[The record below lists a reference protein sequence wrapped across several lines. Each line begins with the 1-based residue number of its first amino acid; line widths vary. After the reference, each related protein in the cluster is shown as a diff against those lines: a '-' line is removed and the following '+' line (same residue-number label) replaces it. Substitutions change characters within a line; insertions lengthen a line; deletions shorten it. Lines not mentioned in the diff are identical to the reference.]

1 MKRLI
6 ESLDYM
12 DMEGQLDDVIT
23 VDEYSAKMGKDSD
36 IVTLTFII
44 NSEQAAKDL
53 TSWFERGYDFV
64 LDASVSD
71 GELEPGKYL
80 VFVEM
85 RRRSTVPD
93 KICQLLED
101 LETLTG
107 MKMKDWKVSIE
118 DEEYDADPK
127 VLADHMILNPNQY
140 KMEKETEEDKE
151 DEKEDKEE
159 ETEETEDEDK
169 LNEFRIRAGIE
180 PSKVVYENDEY
191 IMNLK
196 AMAGM

>member
-1 MKRLI
+1 
-6 ESLDYM
+6 M
-12 DMEGQLDDVIT
+12 DMEGQLDNVIT

-36 IVTLTFII
+36 VVTITFIVH
-44 NSEQAAKDL
+44 SEQAAKDL

-85 RRRSTVPD
+85 RRRSSVPD

-107 MKMKDWKVSIE
+107 LELEDWKVSIE

-127 VLADHMILNPNQY
+127 LLADHMILNPNEY
-140 KMEKETEEDKE
+140 KMENDTEEDLEDDIE
-151 DEKEDKEE
+151 DEAKASAEE
-159 ETEETEDEDK
+159 EESAEEEAK
-169 LNEFRIRAGIE
+169 LDEFRIRAGLE
-180 PSKVVYENDEY
+180 PSKIVYENDEY